1 MPNAPLVAVVT
12 PVYNGAKY
20 LAETMACVQAQT
32 YPNLV
37 HVLRDNASTDPTPD
51 IIRSFA
57 NGRHP
62 LAVTRGDSTVPM
74 AANWNAAID
83 QTPAEAGYFRVLC
96 ADDLMGPTAVE
107 KMVAVAERDP
117 AVGIVG
123 CAIEREGQIED
134 PLWPRDTDIFEGHV
148 AIERCFNGQGA
159 ILGPHLIWRREL
171 LEERHPF
178 FDMDIIENDTEAAL
192 WVLLKWKFGF
202 VHEPL
207 GFTRVH
213 PDRFTATEYGHSHDN
228 FASWLQI
235 MTRVGPQA
243 IPPYRFNPLLKRYRM
258 YHLRKMLQWRFAD
271 RNQTAFEAHKRCMR
285 ELGYSVGLGDFA
297 ASMGDWAA
305 KRLGLHPGW
314 SGHPY

>member
-1 MPNAPLVAVVT
+1 MNAPLVAVVT

-32 YPNLV
+32 YSNIV
-37 HVLRDNASTDPTPD
+37 HVLRDNASTDATPD
-51 IIRSFA
+51 IIREYA

-62 LAVTRGDSTVPM
+62 LAVTRGDVTIPM
-74 AANWNAAID
+74 APNWNAAID
-83 QTPAEAGYFRVLC
+83 LVPREAAYFRVLC
-96 ADDLMGPTAVE
+96 ADDLMSPTAVE

-117 AVGIVG
+117 KIGVVG
-123 CAIEREGQIED
+123 CAIERDGAIED
-134 PLWPRDTDIFEGHV
+134 PQWPKDTEIFEGHV

-159 ILGPHLIWRREL
+159 ILAPHMIWRREL

-178 FDMDIIENDTEAAL
+178 FDNDIIENDTEVAL
-192 WVLLKWKFGF
+192 WVLLKWKLGF

-213 PDRFTATEYGHSHDN
+213 PDRFTATQYGQTHDN

-235 MTRVGPQA
+235 MTRIGPQA
-243 IPPYRFNPLLKRYRM
+243 IPPSRFNPLLQRYRM
-258 YHLRKMLQWRFAD
+258 YHLRKMLQWRLAEG
-271 RNQTAFEAHKRCMR
+271 NTAAFSAHAQIMR
-285 ELGYSVGLGDFA
+285 DLGYSVGAGDFA
-297 ASMGDWAA
+297 ASMGDWML
-305 KRLGLHPGW
+305 KRLGVHPGW